1 MKKSNVVLIGMPGAG
16 KSTIGVI
23 LAKKISKNFIDTDI
37 VIQERQSEPLYI
49 TLQRDG
55 YMGLRRVEEEVLLTL
70 NLKNHVIATGG
81 SAAYSDKAMHHL
93 GIDGIIVFLDL
104 KFETI
109 KSRIKDFETRGI
121 AKRPDQSF
129 EELFNERYKLYKKYS
144 DIQIDCNGLDQEDLS
159 NLIVTKL

>member
-1 MKKSNVVLIGMPGAG
+1 MKKSNIILIGMPGAG

-23 LAKKISKNFIDTDI
+23 LAKKISKSFVDTDI

-49 TLQRDG
+49 TLEREG

-70 NLKNHVIATGG
+70 NLSNHVIATGG
-81 SAAYSDKAMHHL
+81 SAAYSDKAMRHL
-93 GIDGIIVFLDL
+93 GINGVIVFLDL

-129 EELFNERYKLYKKYS
+129 EELFDERFKLYKKYS
-144 DIQIDCNGLDQEDLS
+144 NIQVDCNGLNQEDLS
-159 NLIVTKL
+159 NLIISKL